1 MNWSTWPCETGLTSC
16 PARDSDKDKYKRC
29 DITVWMHNMLVFLY
43 CDICTAAP
51 FFILCDF
58 HVAWFMVGLY
68 LSHSGALD
76 GARPPVRAG
85 SAPEPRPE
93 ERIKRTSSSGPA
105 TDCEI
110 QVNPGRYCNA
120 LHCRYVVMRS
130 QSLLSES
137 FPGHHCL
144 PACLQAPLWGTGDRG
159 GYVTASH
166 DWHKGDM
173 YCPLVILTVWRRLKV
188 QISVLI
194 SLMKDLSF
202 N

>member
-1 MNWSTWPCETGLTSC
+1 MKLVWRRVQPETLIRTNAKGVILQCEC
-16 PARDSDKDKYKRC
+16 
-29 DITVWMHNMLVFLY
+29 ITCLCFYIVIFVQQP
-43 CDICTAAP
+43 P

-188 QISVLI
+188 QISVL